1 MTTPPRRRGAAS
13 RVLATALPF
22 ALAVPLGLAVAV
34 PASAA
39 DTPPRAV
46 LLATRPTIT
55 SAPPLRVVL
64 GQPFSH
70 TFTAT
75 GDPAPRWSVTGT
87 LPPGLTLDPV
97 TGVLSGVPTATVAL
111 SLATVT
117 ATNSAGSASQAVTLA
132 TVLPGTPAPAP
143 GAAPVITS
151 APPVAVVLATPYR
164 HQFTATGTPTST
176 WSVTSGTLPAGLTL
190 DPVSG
195 VLSGTPSAIG
205 TSVFTVTARNSAG
218 SAAQTATLVVV
229 GSSSAPSITPPPTV
243 VATVGV
249 PFAYE
254 ASATGVPRPTWS
266 VEGAL
271 PAGVRIDAATGVVT
285 GTPTAPGTS
294 TVTLVATNSVGSDRE
309 PLTLVVAA
317 AGSAP
322 VTDATRTVVGTVG
335 APLRTTLTA
344 SGTPTWALTAGALPA
359 GLTLDAATG
368 TISGIPT
375 VAGTTVAT
383 VSATTTVGVTPV
395 EVTFVVFPVQLATT
409 PPAGTARW
417 AGADRMGTA
426 VDVSRKLF
434 PQPASARAVVLTTSE
449 KYADALAGGRLA
461 SANGG
466 PLLLTPSASLS
477 ADVAAEVSRVLA
489 PGGTVF
495 VLGGE
500 TTLTPQVAAS
510 VAALPGGYRVQR
522 LAGADR
528 FATAAAI
535 ATEVRGVSGGTT
547 GPVYLVNGQNFPD
560 GLAVSALAA
569 RTGGVVM
576 LTDGAALP
584 TVTRAYLQANDPTGT
599 QTVPVGGQAEVAAGE
614 LPTATARAAV
624 AQALVGAD
632 RYDTARLVAAEFE
645 SGSGVPVVAAGLATG
660 ENWPDALVGA
670 AALGAL
676 NSPLLLT
683 PRVQLDPATQA
694 AMAGLNA
701 VSPVS
706 VGLVFGGEPSLSA
719 GTMAS
724 FAALVPAPATGTTP

>member
-1 MTTPPRRRGAAS
+1 MTTPHRRRAAS

-22 ALAVPLGLAVAV
+22 ALAVPLGLAAAA

-39 DTPPRAV
+39 ETPPRAV

-55 SAPPLRVVL
+55 SPAPVSVVL
-64 GQPFSH
+64 LGAPFSH

-75 GDPAPRWSVTGT
+75 GDPAVRWSVRGS

-97 TGVLSGVPTATVAL
+97 TGVLSGVPTSTVAL
-111 SLATVT
+111 SLFTVT
-117 ATNSAGSASQAVTLA
+117 ATNSAGSASQTATIA
-132 TVLPGTPAPAP
+132 TVLPGTATPPP

-151 APPVAVVLATPYR
+151 APPVAVVLGTAYR
-164 HQFTATGTPTST
+164 HQFTATGTPAPT
-176 WSVTSGTLPAGLTL
+176 WSVGGTLPSGLTL
-190 DPVSG
+190 DPVTG

-229 GSSSAPSITPPPTV
+229 GSRTAPSITPPPTL
-243 VATVGV
+243 VATVGT

-254 ASATGVPRPTWS
+254 ATATGVPVPTWS

-285 GTPTAPGTS
+285 GTPTVPGTS
-294 TVTLVATNSVGSDRE
+294 TVTLVATNSAGSDRK
-309 PLTLVVAA
+309 PLTVVVAA
-317 AGSAP
+317 AGSTP

-335 APLRTTLTA
+335 APLTTTLTA
-344 SGTPTWALTAGALPA
+344 SGTPRWAVTAGMLPP
-359 GLTLDAATG
+359 GLALDAATG
-368 TISGIPT
+368 TVGGTPT
-375 VAGTTVAT
+375 VAGTSVVTL
-383 VSATTTVGVTPV
+383 SATSAAGVTPV
-395 EVTFVVFPVQLATT
+395 EVTFVLFPVQLAAT
-409 PPAGTARW
+409 PPAGTARY
-417 AGADRMGTA
+417 AGADRVGTA

-434 PQPASARAVVLTTSE
+434 PQAGSARAVVLTTSE

-466 PLLLTPSASLS
+466 PLLLTPSGALS

-500 TTLTPQVAAS
+500 TTLTPQVSAS
-510 VAALPGGYRVQR
+510 VSALPGGYQVER
-522 LAGADR
+522 LAGPDR

-535 ATEVRGVSGGTT
+535 ATEVAELSAGAP

-576 LTDGAALP
+576 LTDGTALP
-584 TVTRAYLQANDPTGT
+584 AVTRAYLQAVDPTGAR
-599 QTVPVGGQAEVAAGE
+599 TVPVGGQAEVAAAD
-614 LPTATARAAV
+614 LPTVAARAAV
-624 AQALVGAD
+624 AQALSGAD
-632 RYDTARLVAAEFE
+632 RYDTARLVAAQFQ
-645 SGSGVPVVAAGLATG
+645 GGTGVPVVAAGLATG

-683 PRVQLDPATQA
+683 PRAQLDPAAQT

-719 GTMAS
+719 STMAS
-724 FAALVPAPATGTTP
+724 FAALVPAPVTGTTP